1 MGTAATVGLRTCRRI
16 SGSGITADERSDD
29 EGKKWI
35 DDSVVLK
42 KPIPNWGREELA
54 VVDMKSQSRFLGS
67 FSERG
72 DDDLQEEP
80 LLQAEEGGG
89 PGYVPLETESRSW
102 WSTLT
107 FSWVTPL
114 MDIGSVRQLTQED
127 LFPLPKE
134 MSPNLCCGR
143 LYSHWEEEKKK
154 GGSPSLLKPI
164 LRTYGRAWLA
174 VGVLKVV
181 NDSLSFLGP
190 VFLNGIVNFLETQNK
205 SLLYGYGWAVGL
217 GIVSVVRAFLGA
229 HYTNMLLRV
238 RLQLKASISAM
249 IYQKALC
256 VSLAERSC
264 FSSGEIQT
272 FMSVD
277 AERVANLV
285 NCGHELWSLPLQMGV
300 ALWMLYMQVKFAFV
314 AGLGVIILLIP
325 VNKWLANLICV
336 ANDLMMKEKDER
348 IRRMNELLMYI
359 RTLKMYTWEKLFVK
373 RIMQIRKQEMKYLA
387 TRKYLDAW
395 CVYFWACTPSIF
407 SLLTFGLFVS
417 LGYKLTASTVFTSLA
432 LFNILISPLNCFPWV
447 INGLVEAQVSLGR
460 LCKFLSLQDVDSE
473 WTKDVLLLS
482 QDGNGQPAG
491 VPPTKV
497 EINGGEPAEKEDRL
511 VTDTAILMHSAAF
524 SWSHSRVEDPQ
535 WIISEIFMAVPA
547 GSLVVILGKVG
558 SGKSS
563 LLNSILGEMRCVQGS
578 MLVRGRLAY
587 VAQTPWIQCGT
598 FCDNVLFGQPFDI
611 DRYKRVLDACALD
624 VDIQQMQ
631 GGDLAEIGER
641 GLNLSGGQRA
651 RLSLAR
657 ALYQDCDTYLLD
669 DPISAVDAH
678 VAAWILEH
686 AIAGPLM
693 SGKTRI
699 LCTHHTQAV
708 PMADI
713 VIVMEEGRIRYCGSP
728 RSDSSLDLQKL
739 ESESVEESEVVEQLC
754 SDWVQPEIP
763 ASPPV
768 TLGASQQAPKSGNSK
783 PSALPITL
791 GEQSLRGLSHFM
803 SPTNHVFGS
812 GLRGRQGK
820 AKMDDESGR
829 QQAQTIAS
837 KAVKLITEEDRNEGH
852 VQSTVYRS
860 YGRFVGWFVIATILI
875 SISLTQATRNG
886 GDMWLT
892 YWVDHEDDDAGKSSL
907 HFYLNVFIWIAVANS
922 LVTLV
927 RAFSFAY
934 GGLNAASG
942 VHKTLLQKV
951 TAAPVRFFDQNPS
964 GRILNR
970 FASDQYTVDD
980 SLPFVVNNLI
990 AQLFGLIGIVAVL
1003 CWVQWTFLLV
1013 LIPLGFIYNR
1023 LQRYYRATSRELRR
1037 LDGITRS
1044 PIYTSFT
1051 EALEGAPTI
1060 RSFRAQAQF
1069 AATNRGMVGVNM
1081 RASYNEL
1088 SASLWLSI
1096 RLQMLAALVVL
1107 LVSVMAILSHHEG
1120 STIAPVSAGL
1130 VGLGLSYASPI
1141 ITTLNNLLANFTET
1155 EKDMVSMERIHQYMG
1170 LEPEPSG
1177 GTVEV
1182 APDWPSR
1189 GEIEFCKVTLVYL
1202 PNLPPALRELSFKVY
1217 AGEKVGIAGRT
1228 GAGKSSILG
1237 VLFRLIPL
1245 TGGHILIDG
1254 VDTSSVALGLLRSR
1268 LSVVPQAPMLFE
1280 GTIRENLD
1288 PTGTSSDGDLWKM
1301 LDKCHVRE
1309 TISAAGGL
1317 DLRVSECGESLS
1329 VGQRQLL
1336 CLARAL
1342 LSTSP
1347 ILCLDECTANIDPE
1361 TTTLLME
1368 TVASECKGMTVLT
1381 IAHRIATIMDLDR
1394 VLIMDHGSL
1403 VEAGNPQELLANSG
1417 SKFFNLVRVSGSE
1430 LL

>member
-1 MGTAATVGLRTCRRI
+1 
-16 SGSGITADERSDD
+16 
-29 EGKKWI
+29 
-35 DDSVVLK
+35 
-42 KPIPNWGREELA
+42 
-54 VVDMKSQSRFLGS
+54 MKSSSRRFLGS

-89 PGYVPLETESRSW
+89 PRYVPLEAESCSW
-102 WSTLT
+102 WSALT

-114 MDIGSVRQLTQED
+114 MDTGSTRQLTQDD

-134 MSPNLCCGR
+134 MSPTLCCSR
-143 LYSHWEEEKKK
+143 LYSHWEDEKRK
-154 GGSPSLLKPI
+154 GGEPTSLLKPI
-164 LRTYGRAWLA
+164 LRTYGKAWLA
-174 VGVLKVV
+174 VGVLKVF
-181 NDSLSFLGP
+181 NDTLSFAGP

-217 GIVSVVRAFLGA
+217 GLISVIRSFLGA
-229 HYTNMLLRV
+229 HYTNLLLRL
-238 RLQLKASISAM
+238 RLQLKASICSM

-256 VSLAERSC
+256 VSLAERSS

-285 NCGHELWSLPLQMGV
+285 NSGHEIWSLPLQMGV
-300 ALWMLYMQVKFAFV
+300 ALWMLYTQVKFAFV

-336 ANDLMMKEKDER
+336 ANGLMMKEKDER

-359 RTLKMYTWEKLFVK
+359 RTLKMYTWENFFVE
-373 RIMQIRKQEMKYLA
+373 RVMQIRKQELRYLA

-473 WTKDVLLLS
+473 WTKDILLLS
-482 QDGNGQPAG
+482 QNGKEQSP
-491 VPPTKV
+491 VCQTRKV
-497 EINGGEPAEKEDRL
+497 KASSGERGEKEDTL
-511 VTDTAILMHSAAF
+511 SDTAILMHSAAF
-524 SWSHSRVEDPQ
+524 SWCHSRVEDPQ
-535 WIISEIFMAVPA
+535 WIISQIFMAVPA
-547 GSLVVILGKVG
+547 GSLVVIMGKVG

-563 LLNSILGEMRCVQGS
+563 LLNAILGEMRCVQGS

-598 FCDNVLFGQPFDI
+598 LCDNVLFGQPFDI

-693 SGKTRI
+693 FGKTRI

-739 ESESVEESEVVEQLC
+739 ETESVQESEVVKLLC
-754 SDWVQPEIP
+754 NDWVQQEIP
-763 ASPPV
+763 ADHAI
-768 TLGASQQAPKSGNSK
+768 TLNGSHATKVGKSK
-783 PSALPITL
+783 PTILPITL

-803 SPTNHVFGS
+803 SPTNHIFGS
-812 GLRGRQGK
+812 GLKLPQSK
-820 AKMDDESGR
+820 SKMDDASGA
-829 QQAQTIAS
+829 QQAQIAIS
-837 KAVKLITEEDRNEGH
+837 RAVKLIAEEDRNEGH
-852 VQSTVYRS
+852 VQATVYRS
-860 YGRFVGWFVIATILI
+860 YGNFVGWFVIATILI
-875 SISLTQATRNG
+875 SMSLMQATRNG

-892 YWVDHEDDDAGKSSL
+892 YWVDHEDDAGENSL
-907 HFYLNVFIWIAVANS
+907 HFYLSVFIWIAVANS

-980 SLPFVVNNLI
+980 ALPFVVNNLI
-990 AQLFGLIGIVAVL
+990 AQLFSLTGIIAVL

-1013 LIPLGFIYNR
+1013 LIPLGFMYHR

-1096 RLQMLAALVVL
+1096 RLQILAAFVVF
-1107 LVSVMAILSHHEG
+1107 LVSMVAILSHHDG

-1170 LEPEPSG
+1170 LEAEPSD

-1182 APDWPSR
+1182 EPDWPAR
-1189 GEIEFCKVTLVYL
+1189 GEIEFSKVTLVYL

-1245 TGGHILIDG
+1245 TGGSILIDG
-1254 VDTSSVALGLLRSR
+1254 VNTSNVPLGLLRSR

-1288 PTGTSSDGDLWKM
+1288 PTGTLNDGDLWKM
-1301 LDKCHVRE
+1301 LEKCHMKE
-1309 TISAAGGL
+1309 ALSAVGGL

-1361 TTTLLME
+1361 TTTVLME

-1381 IAHRIATIMDLDR
+1381 IAHRIATIMDMDR

-1403 VEAGNPQELLANSG
+1403 VEEGNPEVLLANSG

-1430 LL
+1430 QL